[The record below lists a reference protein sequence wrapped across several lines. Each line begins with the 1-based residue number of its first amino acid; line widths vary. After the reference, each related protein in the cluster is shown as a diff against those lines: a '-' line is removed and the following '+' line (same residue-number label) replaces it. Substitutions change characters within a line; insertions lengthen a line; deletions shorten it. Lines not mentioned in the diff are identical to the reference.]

1 MREAAFGQGLGEQ
14 QGCSPSYWG
23 YYFTFFSSCAQ
34 GLGSDCGVG
43 ISSSEAVCLD
53 PRLLL
58 FPEGSRGFVPSPC
71 LPKALR
77 RSKHPLGW
85 DQAPSAKLLVIALVV
100 FVDSCQIL
108 FHCSPPTGRA
118 GGAQCRR
125 HSGDAARTDPHSYCL
140 GRALGCLPVSRVLD
154 VMQGQ
159 LGLLSSFW
167 KISCCAAATCRN
179 CVGEAQLSCS
189 SMGLLGSV
197 LIREEAARSTAGL

>member
-43 ISSSEAVCLD
+43 ISSIEAVCLD

-77 RSKHPLGW
+77 KSKHPLGW
-85 DQAPSAKLLVIALVV
+85 DQAPSAKLLIIALVV

-108 FHCSPPTGRA
+108 FHCSPPTGGLEER
-118 GGAQCRR
+118 
-125 HSGDAARTDPHSYCL
+125 SAAVTLVMLPGLIHTRT
-140 GRALGCLPVSRVLD
+140 ALGGLWAACLCPECL
-154 VMQGQ
+154 M
-159 LGLLSSFW
+159 
-167 KISCCAAATCRN
+167 
-179 CVGEAQLSCS
+179 
-189 SMGLLGSV
+189 
-197 LIREEAARSTAGL
+197 